1 MFTDDGG
8 ILVCADAGVESS
20 DAFFEFKHRHAT
32 PCAPGEELPPDAKL
46 LFRVT
51 VEQDGSKA
59 KAKPV
64 VYAGIAH
71 TASFT
76 QALELFDRKF
86 PSEKGGAF
94 LLEGGYGANHRQ
106 NAANVFMKYGHE
118 LSFHTNVD
126 QARVAWHPRS

>member
-1 MFTDDGG
+1 M
-8 ILVCADAGVESS
+8 
-20 DAFFEFKHRHAT
+20 
-32 PCAPGEELPPDAKL
+32 
-46 LFRVT
+46 T

-76 QALELFDRKF
+76 QALELFNRRF
-86 PSEKGGAF
+86 PSDKGGAF